1 MQTYDGLH
9 SVVTRDQ
16 RGDSDPVGRAR
27 ATDSLALDLSDL
39 VDQLVSGVL
48 IRMIRPDV

>member
-1 MQTYDGLH
+1 MHTYDGLV

-27 ATDSLALDLSDL
+27 ATDSLALDLSVL
-39 VDQLVSGVL
+39 VDQLASRAV
-48 IRMIRPDV
+48 IWMIRPDV